1 MLHLHRSAAL
11 SFVLVLLL
19 SCGGPEPR
27 HAPAG
32 AYWPVHDTLPPPPEG
47 IATLAVSRLV
57 FENDSVYTYTPTY
70 GPGTRYPAYA
80 ADSSARFA
88 DSMYVVYQLADD
100 STLHLRMYGSRGASP
115 ERVLRWRPR
124 GIHPAALPPSVVGTT
139 YRFDLADSPLLL
151 YFGAVATP
159 QTTLN
164 LRGAP
169 HVRPI
174 DLRKSDSIVGLQGA
188 PRLGIS
194 YAESVGKN
202 RVLIHDLLVC
212 ATQRGAPQ
220 MYVLRDRR
228 EPGGGGVRGP
238 YPGTLYEPV
247 VPPKEADQ
255 NIVSRL
261 QLGRIE
267 VLPPAPVDTSSGFRP
282 LSLPRYG
289 GIAPGSLPTL
299 DFEFRDDSTYLMLA
313 DDEIVDEGSWGLST
327 DRNFL
332 LLAGPRENA
341 SPILYPFLEYTD
353 AYLSLELPIS
363 IYSSTTMYTT
373 TVPIRFHAP

>member
-1 MLHLHRSAAL
+1 MLHFYRSAAL
-11 SFVLVLLL
+11 SFVLALLL

-27 HAPAG
+27 LAPAG
-32 AYWPVHDTLPPPPEG
+32 EYWLVHDTLPPPPEG
-47 IATLAVSRLV
+47 IATLTATRFVL
-57 FENDSVYTYTPTY
+57 ENDSVYIYTPIY

-88 DSMYVVYQLADD
+88 DSMYVVYQLTDD
-100 STLHLRMYGSRGASP
+100 STVHLRMHGPQGASP
-115 ERVLRWRPR
+115 ERLLRRRPTGLR
-124 GIHPAALPPSVVGTT
+124 PAALPPSVAGKT

-151 YFGAVATP
+151 YFGAVVTP

-169 HVRPI
+169 QVRPI
-174 DLRKSDSIVGLQGA
+174 DLRKSDSIVGPQGL
-188 PRLGIS
+188 PRVGLS

-212 ATQRGAPQ
+212 ATQRGVPQ
-220 MYVLRDRR
+220 IYVLRDER
-228 EPGGGGVRGP
+228 ETGGGGVRGP
-238 YPGTLYEPV
+238 YPGILYGPV
-247 VPPKEADQ
+247 VPAVEADQ
-255 NIVSRL
+255 NIVNRL

-289 GIAPGSLPTL
+289 GIASGSLPTL
-299 DFEFRDDSTYLMLA
+299 DFEFRDDGTYLMLA
-313 DDEIVDEGSWGLST
+313 ENEIVDEGSWGLST

-332 LLAGPRENA
+332 LLAGPHENEP
-341 SPILYPFLEYTD
+341 PILYPFLEYNET
-353 AYLSLELPIS
+353 YLSLELPIS
-363 IYSSTTMYTT
+363 IYSSSTMYTT
-373 TVPIRFHAP
+373 TVPIRFYAP